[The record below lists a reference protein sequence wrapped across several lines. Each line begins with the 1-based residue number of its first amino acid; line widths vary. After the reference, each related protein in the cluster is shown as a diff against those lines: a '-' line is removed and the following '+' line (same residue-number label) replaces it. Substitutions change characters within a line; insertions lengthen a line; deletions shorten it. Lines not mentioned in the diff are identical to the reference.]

1 MKRFLMIMILAVL
14 FMPCFLASPTCA
26 AEYNLKQMTP
36 QVEQALL
43 NRKARFS
50 LLESYKARGVI
61 GENNRGYVELLS
73 SDPQASDVVREEN
86 RDRKVIYQTI
96 AEQNGIA
103 SQMDVIEKVFA
114 QVQHEKAQAGYKIQ
128 TADGAWMT
136 K

>member
-1 MKRFLMIMILAVL
+1 MIMILAVL
-14 FMPCFLASPTCA
+14 FSPCFAASPACA
-26 AEYNLKQMTP
+26 AEYNLKRMTP

-43 NRKARFS
+43 NRKSRFS
-50 LLESYKARGVI
+50 QLEAYKASGVI
-61 GENNRGYVELLS
+61 GENNRGYVELLGN
-73 SDPQASDVVREEN
+73 DPQAADVVQGEN
-86 RDRKVIYQTI
+86 RDRKIIYQTI

-128 TADGAWMT
+128 SANGAWVT

>member
-1 MKRFLMIMILAVL
+1 MKGLLSILMCAVL
-14 FMPCFLASPTCA
+14 LASCCVSTSAYA

-43 NRKARFS
+43 SRKARFDN
-50 LLESYKARGVI
+50 LEAYKAGGVI
-61 GENNRGYVELLS
+61 GENNRGYVELLGLDS
-73 SDPQASDVVREEN
+73 RAADLVGAEN

-103 SQMDVIEKVFA
+103 LQMDVIEKVFA
-114 QVQHEKAQAGYKIQ
+114 QVQHEKARPGYKIQ
-128 TADGAWMT
+128 AFDGAWMT